1 MAKEQLPL
9 TPMDGD
15 EESAKPGV
23 VSRILGFA
31 EHVVLVLVA
40 VALIFLSILLLYQ
53 GVASLITAIQTNVIH
68 DQAVNILDDILL
80 VLMTMEIMYTVT
92 LSIKAHRLQAEP
104 FLVIGTI
111 AAIRRILLIT
121 AVSSQS
127 LSQPGEFQGMI
138 LELGLLCVIII
149 IMALSIFIL
158 RRSDCMKMQTQL
170 AMKKQL
176 NDEKKEESKSEQ
188 TAHK

>member
-1 MAKEQLPL
+1 MAKDSLPL
-9 TPMDGD
+9 TPMDVD
-15 EESAKPGV
+15 EDAAKPGI
-23 VSRILGFA
+23 VSRILSFA

-53 GVASLITAIQTNVIH
+53 GVASLITAIQTNAIH

-121 AVSSQS
+121 AVSSQI
-127 LSQPGEFQGMI
+127 LSQPGEFQGML

-176 NDEKKEESKSEQ
+176 SDEKKEESKSTD
-188 TAHK
+188 TANN